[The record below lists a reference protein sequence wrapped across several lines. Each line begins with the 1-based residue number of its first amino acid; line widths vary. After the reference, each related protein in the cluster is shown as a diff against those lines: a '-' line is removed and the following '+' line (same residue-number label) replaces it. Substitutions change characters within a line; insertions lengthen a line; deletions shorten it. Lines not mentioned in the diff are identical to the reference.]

1 MREEA
6 SSSCQAA
13 ANARTSRFSPPQFVE
28 YVFETGNLPPLFP
41 SNYHSI
47 SRPCRARVCASAHV
61 GVVACVVCS
70 VRRVR
75 QTSPPPLL
83 FYIQNQSGSWNRK
96 RLRPGRPC
104 LREPARDVPHMRKYR
119 RAARLGCNGARWP
132 TRSSTAVTTGF
143 VRGHRAP
150 VTTNNRRLH
159 RDSHHRCTRMC
170 KRPNLPPVFQV
181 GPVQPP
187 QSSNCEL
194 DRPGC
199 GTRPLRRDMSFATF
213 FAWGI
218 VLTAGPTRSPQ
229 HSGRSA
235 PALAQRTGGNPLLC
249 MSPCR
254 RAKWGSRSPPTTP
267 RACLC
272 LAWVVVPL

>member
-13 ANARTSRFSPPQFVE
+13 ANARTSRYPTTVRRVVCLLKPA
-28 YVFETGNLPPLFP
+28 NLLSLFP
-41 SNYHSI
+41 SNYHSA
-47 SRPCRARVCASAHV
+47 SRPCRARVCESAHV
-61 GVVACVVCS
+61 GVMACVVCS

-104 LREPARDVPHMRKYR
+104 LREPARDVPHIRKYR

-150 VTTNNRRLH
+150 ATTNNRRLH

-170 KRPNLPPVFQV
+170 KRPNFPPVFQV

-187 QSSNCEL
+187 QSSNYEL
-194 DRPGC
+194 DRP
-199 GTRPLRRDMSFATF
+199 
-213 FAWGI
+213 
-218 VLTAGPTRSPQ
+218 V
-229 HSGRSA
+229 
-235 PALAQRTGGNPLLC
+235 TGGE
-249 MSPCR
+249 SS
-254 RAKWGSRSPPTTP
+254 WRST
-267 RACLC
+267 A
-272 LAWVVVPL
+272 AASYS